1 MDEALSISGVGA
13 SLAAPSSLTTP
24 SSPAAKAEGTE
35 EENKKEGVASGAPTI
50 AVDLAKYRAIVS
62 RLDTVRANGLVTQ
75 VIGLVV
81 ESIGPAAQIG
91 ELCEIRHGGRNAPT
105 VKAEVVGFKA
115 NRLLLMPLGEMA
127 GIKPGSEV
135 VATGNMQQITVGDFL
150 LGRVLDGLGQS
161 ADGGGALHGPGAKQ
175 YPIHAAPP
183 DALTRRRI
191 TEPVGLGIRA
201 IDGLLTLGKG
211 QRMGIFAGS
220 GVGKSTV
227 LGMIARNTT
236 ADVNVICLVGER
248 GREVREFIENDLG
261 EEGLRRSV
269 LVIATGD
276 KPPLVRLKAS
286 LVATAIAEYFRDQGR
301 DVLLMMDSVTRLAMA
316 QREVGLAVGEPP
328 ATRGY
333 PPSVFALLPKILE
346 RSGTSDRGTITAL
359 YTVLVEGDDENEPIA
374 DTVRGILDGHIWLS
388 RDLAARGHYPAI
400 EVGRSVSRVMSQVTS
415 PAQRASASRLRET
428 LATFKEA
435 EELINIGA
443 YAEGSSPRIDAARRL
458 IEPARAFLR
467 QGVHEQSTMDT
478 TVEALEGIFADEDL

>member
-1 MDEALSISGVGA
+1 MNELPQID
-13 SLAAPSSLTTP
+13 LT
-24 SSPAAKAEGTE
+24 
-35 EENKKEGVASGAPTI
+35 
-50 AVDLAKYRAIVS
+50 KYRNIVT
-62 RLDTVRANGLVTQ
+62 RLDTIRANGLVVQ

-91 ELCEIRHGGRNAPT
+91 EICEIRHNGGRNSLT
-105 VKAEVVGFKA
+105 VKAEVVGFKS
-115 NRLLLMPLGEMA
+115 NRVLLMPLGEMT

-135 VATGNMQQITVGDFL
+135 IATGDIQQVTVGDFL
-150 LGRVLDGLGQS
+150 LGRVLDGLGAP
-161 ADGGGALHGPGAKQ
+161 ADGLGPATGAGSKK
-175 YPIHAAPP
+175 YPIFAAPP
-183 DALTRRRI
+183 DAMTRRRI
-191 TEPVGLGIRA
+191 TEPVSLGIRA
-201 IDGLLTLGKG
+201 IDGLLTMGKG

-227 LGMIARNTT
+227 LGMIARNTN

-269 LVIATGD
+269 VVIATSD
-276 KPPLVRLKAS
+276 RPPLVRLKAPM
-286 LVATAIAEYFRDQGR
+286 VATAIAEYFRDQGK

-346 RSGTSDRGTITAL
+346 RSGTSDKGTITAL

-388 RDLAARGHYPAI
+388 RDLAGRGHYPAI
-400 EVGRSVSRVMSQVTS
+400 EVGRSVSRVMPQVT
-415 PAQRASASRLRET
+415 PPEQRLAANRLRET

-435 EELINIGA
+435 EDLINIGA
-443 YAEGSSPRIDAARRL
+443 YVEGSNPRIDAARRL

-467 QGVHEQSTMDT
+467 QGVHEESSLAA
-478 TVEALEGIFADEDL
+478 TVNALEGIFADEEL

>member
-1 MDEALSISGVGA
+1 MSEAPTPRPSPVPGERSNTEGEQKASLITSDSPLPPAGRGMGA
-13 SLAAPSSLTTP
+13 ST
-24 SSPAAKAEGTE
+24 
-35 EENKKEGVASGAPTI
+35 
-50 AVDLAKYRAIVS
+50 DLAKYRSVVQ

-91 ELCEIRHGGRNAPT
+91 EVCEIRSGGRNAPM
-105 VKAEVVGFKA
+105 VRAEVVGFKA
-115 NRLLLMPLGEMA
+115 NRVLLMPLGEMT

-135 VATGNMQQITVGDFL
+135 IATGEMPSVVAGDFL
-150 LGRVLDGLGQS
+150 LGRVLDGLGAP
-161 ADGGGALHGPGAKQ
+161 ADGLGPVAGMGAKS
-175 YPIHAAPP
+175 YPINAPPP
-183 DALTRRRI
+183 DAMTRRRI
-191 TEPVGLGIRA
+191 TEPVTLGIRA
-201 IDGLLTLGKG
+201 IDGLLTVGKG

-220 GVGKSTV
+220 GVGKSTI
-227 LGMIARNTT
+227 LGMIARNTS

-261 EEGLRRSV
+261 EEGLKRSV
-269 LVIATGD
+269 LIIATGD
-276 KPPLVRLKAS
+276 RPPLVRLKAP
-286 LVATAIAEYFRDQGR
+286 LVATAIAEYFRDQGK

-346 RSGTSDRGTITAL
+346 RSGTSDKGTITAL

-400 EVGRSVSRVMSQVTS
+400 EVGRSVSRVMPQVTS
-415 PAQRASASRLRET
+415 GEQRAAASHLRET

-435 EELINIGA
+435 EDLINIGA
-443 YAEGSSPRIDAARRL
+443 YAEGSNPRIDAARRL
-458 IEPARAFLR
+458 IEPVRAFLR
-467 QGVHEQSTMDT
+467 QGVHERAAMDDT
-478 TVEALEGIFADEDL
+478 IDALQEIFSEQE

>member
-1 MDEALSISGVGA
+1 MNELPQID
-13 SLAAPSSLTTP
+13 LT
-24 SSPAAKAEGTE
+24 
-35 EENKKEGVASGAPTI
+35 
-50 AVDLAKYRAIVS
+50 KYRNIVS
-62 RLDTVRANGLVTQ
+62 RLDTVRANGLVVQ

-91 ELCEIRHGGRNAPT
+91 EICEIRHNGGRNSLT
-105 VKAEVVGFKA
+105 VKAEVVGFKS
-115 NRLLLMPLGEMA
+115 NRVLLMPLGEMT

-135 VATGNMQQITVGDFL
+135 IATGDIQQVTVGEFL
-150 LGRVLDGLGQS
+150 LGRVLDGLGAP
-161 ADGGGALHGPGAKQ
+161 ADSLGPATGAGSKK
-175 YPIHAAPP
+175 YPIFAAPP
-183 DALTRRRI
+183 DAMTRRRI
-191 TEPVGLGIRA
+191 TEPVSLGIRA
-201 IDGLLTLGKG
+201 IDGLLTMGKG

-227 LGMIARNTT
+227 LGMIARNTN

-269 LVIATGD
+269 VVIATSD
-276 KPPLVRLKAS
+276 RPPLVRLKAPM
-286 LVATAIAEYFRDQGR
+286 VATAIAEYFRDQGK

-346 RSGTSDRGTITAL
+346 RSGTSDKGTITAL

-388 RDLAARGHYPAI
+388 RDLAGRGHYPAI
-400 EVGRSVSRVMSQVTS
+400 EVGRSVSRVMPQVT
-415 PAQRASASRLRET
+415 PPEQRLAANRLRET

-435 EELINIGA
+435 EDLINIGA
-443 YAEGSSPRIDAARRL
+443 YVEGSNPRIDAARRL

-467 QGVHEQSTMDT
+467 QGVHEESSLAA
-478 TVEALEGIFADEDL
+478 TVNALEGIFADEEL